1 MMRVSDSAAGRWNG
15 WAAGRGAHPDWC
27 AAAWRR
33 CQNGVVASLHRS
45 MIAQAKICRI
55 ASGMG
60 YGRGFAR
67 HVIEDEVENPYQ
79 QR

>member
-1 MMRVSDSAAGRWNG
+1 
-15 WAAGRGAHPDWC
+15 
-27 AAAWRR
+27 
-33 CQNGVVASLHRS
+33 

-79 QR
+79 QRER